1 MDKNQDNSASGSIFR
16 DAMAEREILLILPS
30 SFEYIRVAI
39 RAVESVALY
48 LGLDQD
54 TLNEL
59 VISVVEACNNSIEH
73 GYSCNPG
80 GEVRLSIRFS
90 GRSIEIHIRDRG
102 RGFDIG
108 KVKEYNPMDQ
118 AELFNYRGRGI
129 FMMRKFMDD
138 IEFWRDDD
146 GAMNVL
152 MTKRIS

>member
-1 MDKNQDNSASGSIFR
+1 MDKNQASSTSEHVGSGS
-16 DAMAEREILLILPS
+16 DREIILTLPS
-30 SFEYIRVAI
+30 SFEYIRIAI
-39 RAVESVALY
+39 KAVESVALY

-73 GYSCNPG
+73 GYSCDPSG
-80 GEVRLSIRFS
+80 QVRLSIKFS
-90 GRSIEIHIRDRG
+90 GRRIEIHVMDRG
-102 RGFDIG
+102 KGFEIG

-138 IEFWRDDD
+138 IEFWKDSD